1 MLGGQAAAWA
11 QHGAVRLGVLQGMG
25 LGMVQL
31 WLGLCVLRFEL
42 VHTGRSVMRKH
53 LWVEVRAAISRDH
66 FGTTCR
72 EVSALR
78 FSDALRN
85 CFKVLALFILF
96 F

>member
-1 MLGGQAAAWA
+1 M
-11 QHGAVRLGVLQGMG
+11 RLGVLQGMG

-31 WLGLCVLRFEL
+31 WLGMCVLELKLRFEL

-85 CFKVLALFILF
+85 CFKVLALFILYF
-96 F
+96 